1 MTLLAEIVDAGDLL
15 NVVWTALVAGIGVCA
30 IYSIAIVGFA
40 RGIDRRRE
48 GAGVAATLYFAVM
61 AVAVVVV
68 LVVVVFGVITMTS
81 K

>member
-1 MTLLAEIVDAGDLL
+1 VTLLAEIVDAGDLL

-40 RGIDRRRE
+40 RGIDMRRE
-48 GAGVAATLYFAVM
+48 GSSVAATLYFAVM
-61 AVAVVVV
+61 AIAVVVV
-68 LVVVVFGVITMTS
+68 LAVVVFGVITMTS